1 MRLTKDPNVMSPP
14 IPELLGHSTIVHFR
28 ICCLKTCRN
37 GKHRHDEMKLSTIQA
52 ASNQICSLG
61 SSMTKAMSCE
71 VPDTLEPLR
80 LVIT

>member
-1 MRLTKDPNVMSPP
+1 MGNRQMNETEHYKQPS
-14 IPELLGHSTIVHFR
+14 
-28 ICCLKTCRN
+28 
-37 GKHRHDEMKLSTIQA
+37 QA
-52 ASNQICSLG
+52 ASNQICLLG